1 MIIKSNGTKSV
12 RGEHLL
18 PADLFLAWCFHV
30 LFSLHILLMTNAL
43 QIEPDSSCIGFD
55 KKGIYQR
62 FLLSLLQMLRIQ
74 KAHQL
79 KQYLQ

>member
-1 MIIKSNGTKSV
+1 MIIKSNSTKSV

-18 PADLFLAWCFHV
+18 PADLFLAWCFQV
-30 LFSLHILLMTNAL
+30 LFALHILLMTNAL

-55 KKGIYQR
+55 KIWIYQC
-62 FLLSLLQMLRIQ
+62 FLLSFLQILKIQ
-74 KAHQL
+74 KARQL